1 MRILKKILKI
11 AGIVL
16 IILLIGILI
25 AAHVFLKPESDGQLL
40 KRLDNPH
47 SKAHIIHRVY
57 QGFPYREIAMQQ
69 VIDTTLPTL
78 VFVNGSPGSVL
89 DFKRYFKDSLL
100 NAKANILGYERIGY
114 GPDNSGEAQG
124 SIAFEL
130 GLLQNVTRGIP
141 AKKIV
146 LIGYSYGAT
155 IVMAAPAAY
164 KHKISLAAAV
174 DPKAE
179 PMFPALKFYDWKL
192 TRWLLPKKMQAA
204 AKEKYSH
211 LTDLP
216 QYKDKWNL
224 SPSPVLDIQGNK
236 DWIVPYENSLYLKSK
251 IDPGKFTLITIK
263 GVGHELIW
271 TDFKLIRN
279 EILRTL

>member
-1 MRILKKILKI
+1 MRLIKKILKI

-16 IILLIGILI
+16 IVLLIGLLI
-25 AAHVFLKPESDGQLL
+25 AAHIFLKPESDSLLL
-40 KRLDNPH
+40 KKLNNPYSQPRIFH
-47 SKAHIIHRVY
+47 NTF
-57 QGFPYREIAMQQ
+57 QGFRYREVAMQQ

-78 VFVNGSPGSVL
+78 IFVNGSPGSVL
-89 DFKRYFKDSLL
+89 DYKRYFKDSLL
-100 NAKANILGYERIGY
+100 NARANILGYERIGY
-114 GPDNSGEAQG
+114 GPDNVGEAPG

-130 GLLQNVTRGIP
+130 ELLNDVAKGIP
-141 AKKIV
+141 SKKIV

-164 KHKISLAAAV
+164 KYKISLAAAV

-179 PMFPALKFYDWKL
+179 PMFPALKLYDWKL
-192 TRWLLPKKMQAA
+192 TRWLVPKKMQAA
-204 AKEKYSH
+204 AKEKYAH

-224 SPSPVLDIQGNK
+224 SPSPVLDIQGDK

-271 TDFKLIRN
+271 TDFKLIRS
-279 EILRTL
+279 EILKTL